1 MTGLRS
7 FLPRNILNEF
17 GSAARAS
24 HSWPSLLHFLPRL
37 PDAVVRRYDLVL
49 LKDKARPAA
58 GLKFSSDVLNHLKRD
73 SEKVLCF
80 VVPFGLRCLQLKL
93 STLETLCLHLSTV
106 KETGCCGAVVL

>member
-1 MTGLRS
+1 MNLEAQPELAIAGHR
-7 FLPRNILNEF
+7 
-17 GSAARAS
+17 
-24 HSWPSLLHFLPRL
+24 WPSLLHFLPRL
-37 PDAVVRRYDLVL
+37 PDAVVRRYDLAL

-93 STLETLCLHLSTV
+93 STLETLCLHLCLLS
-106 KETGCCGAVVL
+106 KRLGAVVLWCCEYRDFVSK